1 MGLCPA
7 PVFSPAWGSGPQ
19 VTRGPPLDLLP
30 WMQWVLCALWIGGFA
45 EYAAADAA
53 AGGRGEGEVWASLAP
68 AWALPQCFHPIPS
81 APPLASRAAETRQS
95 HGQEAA
101 LLVSPKWSPS
111 FARKPPGTKGV
122 VKTQI
127 LPPLQLAGSGLGP
140 GIGMSSIT
148 LPPHSSTHGDSD
160 MPGVAGRHPELRV
173 LADPLPAHWLP
184 VCARPSSSPGAWGGS
199 AAAASWAQVRGAGR
213 PRHGSASTTTPTGS
227 WSAPTRA
234 AWSAAR
240 ASGTSGCTATPPGAT
255 ARAPSSSSRKAA
267 GWTTSIATTGAGTPE
282 AGSLESTWAVAGSQ
296 PSRVLRS
303 PVMLEGLS
311 PPWICVPLPGSPT
324 PTVPHRISVCGEGF
338 GWAALGVCLFL
349 SRVVDGKLCLQAGVR
364 GHRGEPPG
372 VLLLLR
378 RQLLQRALHP
388 PARGGRP
395 RR

>member
-1 MGLCPA
+1 M
-7 PVFSPAWGSGPQ
+7 
-19 VTRGPPLDLLP
+19 
-30 WMQWVLCALWIGGFA
+30 
-45 EYAAADAA
+45 
-53 AGGRGEGEVWASLAP
+53 WASLAP
-68 AWALPQCFHPIPS
+68 AWALPQRFHPIPS
-81 APPLASRAAETRQS
+81 APPLASRAAETRQR

-213 PRHGSASTTTPTGS
+213 PRRGSASTTTPTGS

-234 AWSAAR
+234 AWSAVR